1 VRDEDVATDAREF
14 VVEEAY
20 NGIRLDI
27 FLAEHV
33 EDASRSFLQKLIKGN
48 QVLLNEQVC
57 KKSGRNVQSGE
68 MVTIFLPPSP
78 PDEPVAEAIPLDIL
92 YEDQALIIVNK
103 PPGMVVHPAPGH
115 YTGTLVNALL
125 HHCPEIR
132 DVGEEIFRPGIVHR
146 LDRDTSGVMVAAK
159 TPQSFV
165 HLAEQAASH
174 TFDRRYLALVRGEF
188 KEDRGCVDAGIGR
201 SLTDRSRMA
210 VTGVRAKE
218 AVTHFE
224 VLERFGIASLLAL
237 QLETGRTH
245 QIRVHMRFVGRPVLG
260 DPVYGVTELRGM
272 ELSQRFRDAFD
283 ALMGQALH
291 AEQLGLNHP
300 ETDERMSFTSPPPKD
315 FQDLLEALRL
325 DKADKIE

>member
-1 VRDEDVATDAREF
+1 MRNHDMAIDTREF
-14 VVEEAY
+14 IVEEEY

-27 FLAEHV
+27 FLAEHI
-33 EDASRSFLQKLIKGN
+33 EDASRSFLQKLIKSN
-48 QVLLNEQVC
+48 QVMLNEQAC
-57 KKSGRNVQSGE
+57 KKPGRNVQTGE
-68 MVTIFLPPSP
+68 VVVICLPPSP
-78 PDEPVAEAIPLDIL
+78 PDEPVAEAISLDIL
-92 YEDQALIIVNK
+92 YEDKFLIVVNK

-159 TPQSFV
+159 TPHAFE

-174 TFDRRYLALVRGEF
+174 TFDRRYLALIRGEF
-188 KEDRGCVDAGIGR
+188 KEDRGSVDAGIGR

-210 VTGVRAKE
+210 VTGVRSKE

-224 VLERFGIASLLAL
+224 VLERFGIASLIAL

-260 DPVYGVTELRGM
+260 DPVYGVTELRGIAM
-272 ELSQRFRDAFD
+272 SQKYRT
-283 ALMGQALH
+283 ALDSLTGQALH
-291 AEQLGLNHP
+291 AEHLGLDHP
-300 ETDERMSFTSPPPKD
+300 ETGERMSFSSPPPKD
-315 FQDLLEALRL
+315 FQDLLEAFRL
-325 DKADKIE
+325 DNAN